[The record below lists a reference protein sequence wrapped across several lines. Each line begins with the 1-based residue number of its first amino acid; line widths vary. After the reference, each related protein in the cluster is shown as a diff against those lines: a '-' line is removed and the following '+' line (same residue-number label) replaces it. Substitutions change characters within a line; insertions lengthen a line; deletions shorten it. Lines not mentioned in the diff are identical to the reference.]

1 MKSSSALTNWLLG
14 AMFVALISVVGML
27 YWSVEAR
34 LDRIEVTVEQIRA
47 RYGLIAVLDDRV
59 MRQAT
64 QLDRIEALL
73 LARP

>member
-34 LDRIEVTVEQIRA
+34 LDRIEATVEQIRA
-47 RYGLIAVLDDRV
+47 RYGVIAVLDDRV
-59 MRQAT
+59 MRQAA

>member
-1 MKSSSALTNWLLG
+1 MKSSALTNWLLG

-47 RYGLIAVLDDRV
+47 RYGVIAVLDDRV
-59 MRQAT
+59 MRQAA

>member
-1 MKSSSALTNWLLG
+1 VKSSVLTNWLLG
-14 AMFVALISVVGML
+14 AMFVALISVVGLL

-47 RYGLIAVLDDRV
+47 RYGVIAVLDDRV
-59 MRQAT
+59 MRQAA

>member
-1 MKSSSALTNWLLG
+1 
-14 AMFVALISVVGML
+14 MFVALISVVGLL

-47 RYGLIAVLDDRV
+47 RYGVIAVLDDRV
-59 MRQAT
+59 MRQAA

>member
-1 MKSSSALTNWLLG
+1 MKSSALTNWLLG
-14 AMFVALISVVGML
+14 AMFLALISVVGLL

-34 LDRIEVTVEQIRA
+34 LDRIEVTVEQIQA
-47 RYGLIAVLDDRV
+47 RYGVIAVLDDRV
-59 MRQAT
+59 MRQAA

>member
-1 MKSSSALTNWLLG
+1 
-14 AMFVALISVVGML
+14 
-27 YWSVEAR
+27 VEAR

>member
-1 MKSSSALTNWLLG
+1 MKSSVLTNWLLG
-14 AMFVALISVVGML
+14 AMFVALISVVGLL

-47 RYGLIAVLDDRV
+47 RYGVIAVLDDRV
-59 MRQAT
+59 MRQAA